1 MDGKTS
7 FRKPKGHIET
17 KKERRH
23 IEERERSLR
32 IRKSCDLVNRRV
44 FVESFME
51 ESGAWKMV
59 SQLQAVAMLPQ
70 SFLPPPSFIV

>member
-51 ESGAWKMV
+51 ESGA
-59 SQLQAVAMLPQ
+59 
-70 SFLPPPSFIV
+70 